1 MNSQKRNVLLVKFSQ
16 LPITAKGIA
25 TLCTTLAVLFFSVRD
40 ASIKFL
46 SGNYALHQIVLVR
59 SLIGLLVLSTIF
71 IPFNGTFHVLKTR
84 RLGMHILK
92 GSLCTWL
99 IMLCDKL
106 LVQLRLHKI
115 SMLWN
120 SVILQLVA
128 LSLNTP

>member
-25 TLCTTLAVLFFSVRD
+25 ALYTTLAVLFYSVKD

-59 SLIGLLVLSTIF
+59 SLIGLLVPLTIF
-71 IPFNGTFHVLKTR
+71 IPFDGTVHVLKTR
-84 RLGMHILK
+84 RFGMHFIE

-99 IMLCDKL
+99 ILLCDKL
-106 LVQLRLHKI
+106 
-115 SMLWN
+115 
-120 SVILQLVA
+120 
-128 LSLNTP
+128 